1 MQFEEIMTER
11 KNKQEKDAEVVL
23 SAENLTKDFQSTSGV
38 NKVIK
43 GITCSFKQGEFVS
56 IMGQS
61 GSGKSTLLYLLSG
74 IEKLTSGC
82 VKILGK
88 DISKLNQKEL
98 SSLRSRDI
106 SFVFQSYNL
115 IPNFTVYEN
124 VVTPLMLGKQ
134 KVNEEEV
141 DEILNKVDLYKYKN
155 KDASKLS
162 GGEQQRVAIARALIS
177 KPKIMFADEA
187 TGNLDSKNGT
197 EIMNLFKRVNQETNM
212 TIIQVTHSKEVAM
225 YGDRLI
231 TIKDGLI
238 IGDEKIEA
246 PKEEKKTKSKEKA
259 KK

>member
-1 MQFEEIMTER
+1 MTET
-11 KNKQEKDAEVVL
+11 KTINNDENFIL
-23 SAENLTKDFQSTSGV
+23 TAENLIKDFEATSGV
-38 NKVIK
+38 NRVIK
-43 GITCSFKQGEFVS
+43 GISCSFKQGEFVS
-56 IMGQS
+56 IMGAS

-74 IEKLTSGC
+74 IESLTSGT

-98 SSLRSRDI
+98 SKLRSRDI

-124 VVTPLMLGKQ
+124 VVTPLMLGRQ
-134 KVNEEEV
+134 KVNEDEI
-141 DEILNKVDLYKYKN
+141 DEILKRVDLYKYKH

-162 GGEQQRVAIARALIS
+162 GGERQRVAIARALIS

-197 EIMNLFKRVNQETNM
+197 EIMQLFKKVNEETNM

-225 YGDRLI
+225 YGNRLI

-238 IGDEKIEA
+238 MSDEKISQN
-246 PKEEKKTKSKEKA
+246 EEKNTKSKGKNRD
-259 KK
+259 

>member
-1 MQFEEIMTER
+1 MTET
-11 KNKQEKDAEVVL
+11 KTINNDENFIL
-23 SAENLTKDFQSTSGV
+23 TAENLIKDFEATSGV
-38 NKVIK
+38 NRVIK
-43 GITCSFKQGEFVS
+43 GISCSFKQGEFVS
-56 IMGQS
+56 IMGAS

-74 IEKLTSGC
+74 IESLTSGT

-98 SSLRSRDI
+98 SKLRSRDI

-124 VVTPLMLGKQ
+124 VVTPLMLGRQ
-134 KVNEEEV
+134 KVNEDEI
-141 DEILNKVDLYKYKN
+141 DEILKRVDLYKYKH

-197 EIMNLFKRVNQETNM
+197 EIMQLFKKVNEETNM

-225 YGDRLI
+225 YGNRLI

-238 IGDEKIEA
+238 MSDEKISQN
-246 PKEEKKTKSKEKA
+246 EEKKH

>member
-1 MQFEEIMTER
+1 MAGKKKTKTVENEEAIL
-11 KNKQEKDAEVVL
+11 V
-23 SAENLTKDFQSTSGV
+23 AENLIKDFESSSGT
-38 NKVIK
+38 NHVIK
-43 GITCSFKQGEFVS
+43 GISCSFKQGEFVS

-74 IEKLTSGC
+74 IENLTSGS

-88 DISKLNQKEL
+88 DITKLNQKEL
-98 SSLRSRDI
+98 SILRSRDI

-124 VVTPLMLGKQ
+124 VVTPLLLGKQ
-134 KVNEEEV
+134 KVDEKEI
-141 DEILNKVDLYKYKN
+141 DEILNKVDLLKYKN

-197 EIMNLFKRVNQETNM
+197 EIMQLFKKVNKETNM
-212 TIIQVTHSKEVAM
+212 TIIQVTHSKEVAL

-238 IGDEKIEA
+238 IGDEKI
-246 PKEEKKTKSKEKA
+246 TQSSK
-259 KK
+259 

>member
-1 MQFEEIMTER
+1 MTET
-11 KNKQEKDAEVVL
+11 KTINNDENFIL
-23 SAENLTKDFQSTSGV
+23 TAENLIKDFEATSGV
-38 NKVIK
+38 NRVIK
-43 GITCSFKQGEFVS
+43 GISCSFKQGEFVS
-56 IMGQS
+56 IMGAS

-74 IEKLTSGC
+74 IESLTSGT

-98 SSLRSRDI
+98 SKLRSRDI

-124 VVTPLMLGKQ
+124 VVTPLMLGRQ
-134 KVNEEEV
+134 KVNEDEI
-141 DEILNKVDLYKYKN
+141 DEILKRVDLYKYKH

-197 EIMNLFKRVNQETNM
+197 EIMQLFKKVNEETNM

-225 YGDRLI
+225 YGNRLI

-238 IGDEKIEA
+238 MSDEKISQN
-246 PKEEKKTKSKEKA
+246 EEKNTKSKGKN
-259 KK
+259 KD

>member
-1 MQFEEIMTER
+1 MTET
-11 KNKQEKDAEVVL
+11 KTINNDENFILTV
-23 SAENLTKDFQSTSGV
+23 ENLIKDFEATSGV
-38 NKVIK
+38 NRVIK
-43 GITCSFKQGEFVS
+43 GISCSFKQGEFVS
-56 IMGQS
+56 IMGAS

-74 IEKLTSGC
+74 IESLTSGT

-98 SSLRSRDI
+98 SKLRSRDI

-124 VVTPLMLGKQ
+124 VVTPLMLGRQ
-134 KVNEEEV
+134 KVNEDEI
-141 DEILNKVDLYKYKN
+141 DEILKRVDLYKYKH

-197 EIMNLFKRVNQETNM
+197 EIMQLFKKVNEETNM

-225 YGDRLI
+225 YGNRLI

-238 IGDEKIEA
+238 MSDEKISQN
-246 PKEEKKTKSKEKA
+246 EEKNTKSKGKNRD
-259 KK
+259 

>member
-1 MQFEEIMTER
+1 MTET
-11 KNKQEKDAEVVL
+11 KTINNDENFIL
-23 SAENLTKDFQSTSGV
+23 TAENLIKDFEATSGV
-38 NKVIK
+38 NRVIK
-43 GITCSFKQGEFVS
+43 GISCSFKQGEFVS
-56 IMGQS
+56 IMGAS

-74 IEKLTSGC
+74 IESLTSGT

-98 SSLRSRDI
+98 SKLRSRDI

-124 VVTPLMLGKQ
+124 VVTPLMLGRQ
-134 KVNEEEV
+134 KVNEDEI
-141 DEILNKVDLYKYKN
+141 DEILKRVDLYKYKH

-197 EIMNLFKRVNQETNM
+197 EIMQLFKKVNEETNM

-225 YGDRLI
+225 YGNRLI

-238 IGDEKIEA
+238 MSDEKISQN
-246 PKEEKKTKSKEKA
+246 EEKNTKSKGKNRD
-259 KK
+259 